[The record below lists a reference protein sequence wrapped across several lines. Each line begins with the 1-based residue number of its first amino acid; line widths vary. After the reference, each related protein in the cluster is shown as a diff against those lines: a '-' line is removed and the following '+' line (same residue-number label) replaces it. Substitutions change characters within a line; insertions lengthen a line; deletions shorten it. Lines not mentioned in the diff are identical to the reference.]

1 MIGIKGICFLVILL
15 EMMRRQQYL
24 HGYITRLHRRL
35 DLTTTISQGFWTNIT
50 PMELSQLHLEEQWN
64 LTTSM
69 HLITLYSRHP
79 PITSLPKP
87 TKYTG
92 ILEECDQTLLS

>member
-24 HGYITRLHRRL
+24 HGYITQLQRRL
-35 DLTTTISQGFWTNIT
+35 DLTTMTRQECWINIT
-50 PMELSQLHLEEQWN
+50 ATELSQLHLEEQWR

-79 PITSLPKP
+79 PTTSLRMP
-87 TKYTG
+87 TRSTD
-92 ILEECDQTLLS
+92 ILEE